1 MNKGFFCAAV
11 FFIWGVPTLAAAQ
24 GSYTIQPGDTLEIS
38 VWKEP
43 DLQRTVL
50 VTPDGAFSFPLV
62 GVVNARGQTITDLQ
76 KLISFT
82 LAQYIAEPVVTVS
95 IEQIKGN
102 KVYVI
107 GQVNKPGEFVVN
119 PMVDVM
125 QALSMA
131 GGMTP
136 FADADNIRILRRVNG
151 AQQAIQFSYSDVAK
165 GRRMEQN
172 VSLLSGDLVVVP

>member
-1 MNKGFFCAAV
+1 MKQGLICAVVFCLAAV
-11 FFIWGVPTLAAAQ
+11 PTWVAAQ

-62 GVVNARGQTITDLQ
+62 GVVSARGQTINDLQ
-76 KLISFT
+76 KLISFA

-95 IEQIKGN
+95 IEEIKGN

-107 GQVNKPGEFVVN
+107 GQVNRPGEFVAN

-136 FADADNIRILRRVNG
+136 FADVDNIRILRRVNG
-151 AQQAIQFSYSDVAK
+151 AQQAMQFNYSEVAK